1 MTSELRGPV
10 EDEADLRLDLPDA
23 VLAGEADGETVGRS
37 GPEAG
42 DRPARGTL
50 GEAIPR
56 PRNSARTAGS
66 VAVPVSGPVADQAPD
81 TALNQAPDPA
91 SAHRASP
98 DFVPFEASDETIAQR
113 FARQVALGP
122 DRPAVLGD
130 DRRLSYADLAAEAGG
145 IAALIAGHGGPG
157 DRVGLL
163 IEHGPAMIAAVLGT
177 LGAGRCYVP
186 LDPEFPAD
194 RLAYMVARCDIS
206 LVVADQANAAKA
218 AELAPPVV
226 LTEQARPAPYQPVD
240 ADPRDPAYVLFTSGS
255 TGRPKGVVQNHRNVL
270 HGVRNHITNL
280 RIAPSDRVSLL
291 TSFGFDMAVT
301 DLYSAILSG
310 AAVVPVGVHRHG
322 LAKLASAIAEHEV
335 SVYHSTPTVFRY
347 LTAELGAGRCL
358 PSVRA
363 VVLGGE
369 AVTALDLA
377 AVRRS
382 FAQDCVLV
390 NGYGATEASFAV
402 QNHVPPGVPA
412 AEAVHHEV
420 VPIGRSLPGYEILL
434 LDEQDRPAEAGQIV
448 IRSRYLALGYWQEPE
463 LTAEKFT
470 HENGDGDTNDHD
482 TSYRDGMRLYRT
494 GDLAR
499 RLPDG
504 RIVYAGR
511 GDRQV
516 KVRGNRVEL
525 GEVEAHLAALTGVVR
540 AVAVS
545 RTDAA
550 GAVEIIGYVQ
560 ATRAGTDLEPT
571 TLRTELAE
579 RVPGYLVPARFVVL
593 EAFPLTSTGKVDVAA
608 LPLPTHPGTGPAPT
622 TPTERA
628 VAQVWCAVLGL
639 DRVGTTD
646 NFFDLGGNSLH
657 LARVRQ
663 RLDRDHGL
671 SVPTISLFEYPSVG
685 TLAAHLDAG
694 EAPDTDGVARIA
706 DRLAQRRTARARS
719 ADARRTEAAG

>member
-1 MTSELRGPV
+1 MTSELRGAV
-10 EDEADLRLDLPDA
+10 EDEASLKLDLPGD
-23 VLAGEADGETVGRS
+23 VTV
-37 GPEAG
+37 
-42 DRPARGTL
+42 

-56 PRNSARTAGS
+56 PRNSVRTAGL
-66 VAVPVSGPVADQAPD
+66 V
-81 TALNQAPDPA
+81 LDPA
-91 SAHRASP
+91 SAHRESP
-98 DFVPFEASDETIAQR
+98 DFVPFEACDETIAQR

-130 DRRLSYADLAAEAGG
+130 DRGLSYAELAAEAGG
-145 IAALIAGHGGPG
+145 IAALIAGHGRPG

-163 IEHGPAMIAAVLGT
+163 IEHGPAMIAAVLGS

-194 RLAYMVARCDIS
+194 RLAYMVERCEIS
-206 LVVADQANAAKA
+206 LVVADGANAAKA
-218 AELAPPVV
+218 AELGQPVV
-226 LTEQARPAPYQPVD
+226 LTEQARPAPYRPVD

-255 TGRPKGVVQNHRNVL
+255 TGQPKGVVQNHRNVL

-301 DLYSAILSG
+301 DLFSAILSG

-322 LAKLASAIAEHEV
+322 LARLAAAIAEREV

-347 LTAELGAGRCL
+347 LTAELGAGRRL

-377 AVRRS
+377 AVRRC
-382 FAQDCVLV
+382 FARDCVLV

-420 VPIGRSLPGYEILL
+420 VPIGRSLPGYEIVL

-448 IRSRYLALGYWQEPE
+448 IRSRYLALGYWREPE
-463 LTAEKFT
+463 LTAEKFAD
-470 HENGDGDTNDHD
+470 ESSGGE
-482 TSYRDGMRLYRT
+482 GLRLYRT

-516 KVRGNRVEL
+516 KVRGHRVEL

-550 GAVEIIGYVQ
+550 GAVEVIGYVQ
-560 ATRAGTDLEPT
+560 ATRGGTDLEPA

-579 RVPGYLVPARFVVL
+579 RVPAYLVPARFVVL
-593 EAFPLTSTGKVDVAA
+593 EEFPLTSTGKVDVAA
-608 LPLPTHPGTGPAPT
+608 LPRPAHPGTGPAPT
-622 TPTERA
+622 TPTERI

-639 DRVGTTD
+639 EGVGTTD

-694 EAPDTDGVARIA
+694 EVPDTDDTARIA
-706 DRLAQRRTARARS
+706 DRLARRRTARTRS
-719 ADARRTEAAG
+719 ADTRRTEAAG

>member
-1 MTSELRGPV
+1 MTSELRGAV
-10 EDEADLRLDLPDA
+10 EDEASPHLDLPGDVA
-23 VLAGEADGETVGRS
+23 V
-37 GPEAG
+37 
-42 DRPARGTL
+42 

-56 PRNSARTAGS
+56 PRNSVRTAG
-66 VAVPVSGPVADQAPD
+66 PV
-81 TALNQAPDPA
+81 LDPA
-91 SAHRASP
+91 RAHRRSP
-98 DFVPFEASDETIAQR
+98 DFVPFEATDETIAQR

-145 IAALIAGHGGPG
+145 IAALIAGHGGTG

-163 IEHGPAMIAAVLGT
+163 IEHGPAMIGAVLGT

-194 RLAYMVARCDIS
+194 RLAYMVERCDIS

-218 AELAPPVV
+218 AELGRPVV

-280 RIAPSDRVSLL
+280 RIAPSDRISLL

-301 DLYSAILSG
+301 DLFAAILSG

-322 LAKLASAIAEHEV
+322 LGQLASAIAEHEI

-347 LTAELGAGRCL
+347 LTAELGPGQRL

-377 AVRRS
+377 AVRRC

-420 VPIGRSLPGYEILL
+420 VPIGRGLPGYEIVL

-448 IRSRYLALGYWQEPE
+448 IRSRYLALGYWREPE
-463 LTAEKFT
+463 LTAEKFAD
-470 HENGDGDTNDHD
+470 ESGDSDSSD
-482 TSYRDGMRLYRT
+482 RDGMRLYRT
-494 GDLAR
+494 GDLAQ

-550 GAVEIIGYVQ
+550 GAVEVIGYVQ
-560 ATRAGTDLEPT
+560 PTRDQTDLEPAE
-571 TLRTELAE
+571 LRTELAE
-579 RVPGYLVPARFVVL
+579 RVPAYLVPARFVVL
-593 EAFPLTSTGKVDVAA
+593 QGFPLTSTGKVDVAA
-608 LPLPTHPGTGPAPT
+608 LPLPAHPGTGPAPT
-622 TPTERA
+622 TPTERV

-657 LARVRQ
+657 LSRVRQ
-663 RLDRDHGL
+663 RLERDHGL
-671 SVPTISLFEYPSVG
+671 HVAAMSSFEYPSVG
-685 TLAAHLDAG
+685 TLAAYLDAADDADG
-694 EAPDTDGVARIA
+694 TGGADQAPDSDNVARIA
-706 DRLAQRRTARARS
+706 DRLARRRTARARS